1 MQITLE
7 NIKSDQEETL
17 DSLEYK
23 RLMRIKR
30 GMA

>member
-23 RLMRIKR
+23 RVMRIKR